1 MITMVNRKARLVGL
15 ITVVLFALVIIFALN
30 KVISYTARPKEKVQ
44 NTNVKDDGF
53 NLNINGNYLTYV
65 EVDFEYK
72 EEGAKA
78 FIDGQDISDNIVVSY
93 YKDGSQV
100 SKIET
105 DEPSTY
111 IVNYEVANG
120 SKHKLKRRVVIVSDS
135 KKPNLVV
142 PDTVTIT
149 SDEAVNYDTEDGVVA
164 TDNSGNVSFKC
175 ENTLSAIPGDY
186 VIKCVA
192 SDSNGNEI
200 TRNRLIKVIDGIE
213 FTYDGKLSIKYPSS
227 KNYTYKY
234 SLDNGKT
241 WIDALEKENLEVKG
255 NVIALVLENGNY
267 KMSSTYYVK

>member
-1 MITMVNRKARLVGL
+1 MVNRKARLVGL
-15 ITVVLFALVIIFALN
+15 ITVVLSALVIIFVLN
-30 KVISYTARPKEKVQ
+30 SLISYATRPKEKVQ
-44 NTNVKDDGF
+44 NTNVLDDGF
-53 NLNINGNYLTYV
+53 DLNINGNYLTYV
-65 EVDFEYK
+65 EVNFEYK

-78 FIDGQDISDNIVVSY
+78 FINGQNISDNIVISY

-105 DEPSTY
+105 DEPATY
-111 IVNYEVANG
+111 IVNYEVADG
-120 SKHKLKRRVVIVSDS
+120 SKHKLKTRVVIVSDS
-135 KKPNLVV
+135 KRPNLVI
-142 PDTVTIT
+142 PDTVIIT
-149 SDEAVNYDTEDGVVA
+149 SDEAVSYDPENGVVA
-164 TDNSGNVSFKC
+164 TDNSGKVSFKC
-175 ENTLSAIPGDY
+175 ENTLLAIPGDY

-200 TRNRLIKVIDGIE
+200 VRNRLIKVTDGIE

-241 WIDALEKENLEVKG
+241 WIDALGKETLEVKG